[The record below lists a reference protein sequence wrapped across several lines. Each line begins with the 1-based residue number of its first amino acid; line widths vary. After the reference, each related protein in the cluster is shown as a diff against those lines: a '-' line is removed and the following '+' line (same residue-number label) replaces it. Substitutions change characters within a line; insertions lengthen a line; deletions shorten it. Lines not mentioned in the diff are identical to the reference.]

1 MPSSARHEQ
10 RRVQVQPRVG
20 AIMARWAEHCFKAYD
35 IRGLANGDGSGEL
48 TPAFAERLGRALATY
63 LGAKRLA
70 VGRDIRTSSPALA
83 DALMQG
89 MQAAGTD
96 VIDLD
101 VCTTGALY
109 HACWTMDVDGGVM
122 VTASHLPMPTHNGFK
137 MCRGN
142 LPLAGDEIQELR
154 EVFLA
159 GEFSTGE
166 GARTL
171 TPHMPG
177 YLAAIAESVGPLGR
191 PVHVAVDA
199 GNAVP
204 GPFLVDV
211 LEAIGAKVEAVHCTW
226 DASEPNHGA
235 DPTRPYN
242 MTDLADL
249 VNQHGCE
256 FGLGSDGDGD
266 RIGAVTETGAF
277 VYPDRLVAL
286 LVGDVLADLGEDA
299 TANERTVIYD
309 VKCSMNVESA
319 ILAAGGTP
327 LMARTG
333 HSFMKR
339 ALADRPGCRFA
350 AEMSGHLFPAD
361 RGWYG
366 FDCSLYNAA
375 RLVELWSRQAP
386 EGPTFG
392 EALDAVAPNLPTTG
406 ECKVPCEE
414 DRKEA
419 VVAGITAAFADLPH
433 STVDGV
439 RVRFEDE
446 DGHLQGWYL
455 ARRSNTEAVLVM
467 RAEARTEEGLDH
479 IRAHIESRV
488 ADLIDVEG
496 FLDAFA

>member
-1 MPSSARHEQ
+1 
-10 RRVQVQPRVG
+10 
-20 AIMARWAEHCFKAYD
+20 MAKWAEHCFKAYD

-48 TPAFAERLGRALATY
+48 TPAFAERLGRALGTY

-96 VIDLD
+96 VIDLEI
-101 VCTTGALY
+101 CTTGALY

-142 LPLAGDEIQELR
+142 LPLAGEEIQELR
-154 EVFLA
+154 QVFMTGDFPPVKEHGFPRPTCHLPRGHRRKRGPA
-159 GEFSTGE
+159 WPPRSRCRGRWKRGAWPLPRRGPRGHRGE
-166 GARTL
+166 
-171 TPHMPG
+171 
-177 YLAAIAESVGPLGR
+177 
-191 PVHVAVDA
+191 
-199 GNAVP
+199 
-204 GPFLVDV
+204 
-211 LEAIGAKVEAVHCTW
+211 VEAVHCTW

-249 VNQHGCE
+249 VAAHGCE

-266 RIGAVTETGAF
+266 RVGAVTETGAF

-286 LVGDVLADLGEDA
+286 LVGDVLADLNEEA
-299 TANERTVIYD
+299 SANERTVIYD

-339 ALADRPGCRFA
+339 ALAERPGCRFA

-386 EGPTFG
+386 DGPTFG

-419 VVAGITAAFADLPH
+419 VVAGITSAFADLPH

-446 DGHLQGWYL
+446 DGNLQGWYL

-467 RAEARTEEGLDH
+467 RAEARTEQGLER
-479 IRAHIESRV
+479 IRAHIEERV